1 MIRLPAQKAG
11 IIEQNGQKS
20 YVVSLTFTEEGTKA
34 FADATAANIGKRIA
48 IIMTGSMVFSNPVVR
63 EAITGGQCQ
72 IDGMTDY
79 TEAENL
85 AATIRIGSLSLELQ
99 ELRSNVVG
107 AQLGQQAISTSLKAG
122 AIGFAIVAVFMMG
135 VYLIPGV
142 AAVIAP
148 GSVCWPGTHHVDC
161 I

>member
-1 MIRLPAQKAG
+1 MPSSTTARSISSP
-11 IIEQNGQKS
+11 
-20 YVVSLTFTEEGTKA
+20 VVS
-34 FADATAANIGKRIA
+34 
-48 IIMTGSMVFSNPVVR
+48 

-122 AIGFAIVAVFMMG
+122 AIGFRALLL
-135 VYLIPGV
+135 Y
-142 AAVIAP
+142 
-148 GSVCWPGTHHVDC
+148 S
-161 I
+161 